1 MADGIPTDPP
11 ATRSLDWAAIVRKIW
26 GDEWNK
32 RETVYEFSNKRK
44 FEDSRRG
51 PYAGTGT

>member
-11 ATRSLDWAAIVRKIW
+11 TTRSLDWAAIVRKVW
-26 GDEWNK
+26 GDDWNK
-32 RETVYEFSNKRK
+32 REVVYEFSNKRK

-51 PYAGTGT
+51 PYSGTGT